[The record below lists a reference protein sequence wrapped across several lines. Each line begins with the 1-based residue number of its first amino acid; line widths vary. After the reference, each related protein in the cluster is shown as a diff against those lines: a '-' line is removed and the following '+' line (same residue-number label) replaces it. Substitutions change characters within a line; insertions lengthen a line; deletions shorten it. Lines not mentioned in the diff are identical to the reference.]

1 MRAVRLKQLT
11 GPDGLV
17 IEEVDPPVPGPNQI
31 RVQVKATALNRADL
45 LQTMGLYP
53 APPGV
58 PADIPGLEYA
68 GLVDSVGVGVTR
80 WQVGDR
86 VMGLVAGGAWAEQLV
101 THEREALH
109 VPGQLSFEK
118 AAAIPEAFITAFDAL
133 TLQAGMRAGQTVLI
147 HAVASGVGT
156 AALQWAKAIGAKAI
170 GTSRTASKLS
180 RVKLLGLD
188 VGLLVDRNAPKFASQ
203 VKADLALELVGGN
216 YLPET
221 IEAMNVGGTVM
232 LVGLTGGPSAELP
245 LRTILTK
252 RLRIFGTTLRA
263 RSLEEK
269 IAVAESFGSQVL
281 PFFAAGI
288 LIPVVGSI
296 VKLTQLQEALA
307 RLAANETFGKTVVA
321 L

>member
-232 LVGLTGGPSAELP
+232 LVGLTGVHRRP
-245 LRTILTK
+245 R
-252 RLRIFGTTLRA
+252 
-263 RSLEEK
+263 
-269 IAVAESFGSQVL
+269 
-281 PFFAAGI
+281 
-288 LIPVVGSI
+288 
-296 VKLTQLQEALA
+296 
-307 RLAANETFGKTVVA
+307 
-321 L
+321 